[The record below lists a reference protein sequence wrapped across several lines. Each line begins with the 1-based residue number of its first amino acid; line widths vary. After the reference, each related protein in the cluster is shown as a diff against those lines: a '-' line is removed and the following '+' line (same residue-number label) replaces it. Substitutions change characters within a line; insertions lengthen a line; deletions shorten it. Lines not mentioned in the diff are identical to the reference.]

1 MDLEAKDAPMEDL
14 GDPFH
19 QVEVVDVDDADAG
32 ADTPNKEGAPQE
44 GVEIKD
50 AAEDMS
56 EAKASHH
63 CHNKPI
69 TGDPEK
75 ESNLEDL
82 QDIAKELDE
91 ISEEVPGQAQQA
103 DQEEPA
109 LPESSAQ
116 IPVIQKL
123 PTEQEEHPFAV
134 YYCAESSEEWPR
146 HPAAQ
151 AVESITLAQIQKA
164 RNATIAAI
172 TDPHTVRERPR
183 REDTK
188 IPSKFVTTPDYDQD
202 MIFAVVVYNLGASL
216 VVTPVKREYAAND
229 RGDLYQML
237 INEYSFDYMTYAKK
251 AFFNVGNFAVF
262 QRHIS
267 SPLPI
272 AVTTVPE
279 QGHRLGV
286 VVYGVTKIVR
296 VKPAQLRAQPQGK
309 QLFARVFSPGV
320 EPGQLLRRIRSGES
334 HTTVLRLTAPV
345 SCKWNLP
352 PIITEFR
359 EGDEKDL
366 EISPLAFSYDV
377 TNPNAAYA
385 QSYSSTFG
393 VYGAIA
399 LQGKNEDLRSFL
411 ATVEDIETVRDRVK
425 TFEHEP
431 RRAHLCARL
440 LSAPIPLNDVSEVV
454 VRQHSTEKGDL
465 ARLAPQLR
473 NIPSVNGDNN
483 AMRALATLSG
493 ADTLPPL
500 PPQNVDLNANR
511 TVHDLTLSD
520 QQMRIINTLS
530 SNNFTALAIDCGPGT
545 GKTTTLILAVLSR
558 LRQITSISVMAS
570 MSNSAVT
577 AAVARLL
584 KIDKNKECRAV
595 RLITAKNWL
604 TIEYEHKTPI
614 DFPIRWTEFFLELVA
629 SADNTNKSSR
639 KTLSQLPS
647 TSSEHH
653 TRNGLVGPGCRTIA
667 A

>member
-172 TDPHTVRERPR
+172 TAPHTVRERPR
-183 REDTK
+183 E
-188 IPSKFVTTPDYDQD
+188 IE
-202 MIFAVVVYNLGASL
+202 AC
-216 VVTPVKREYAAND
+216 
-229 RGDLYQML
+229 
-237 INEYSFDYMTYAKK
+237 
-251 AFFNVGNFAVF
+251 
-262 QRHIS
+262 
-267 SPLPI
+267 
-272 AVTTVPE
+272 
-279 QGHRLGV
+279 
-286 VVYGVTKIVR
+286 
-296 VKPAQLRAQPQGK
+296 
-309 QLFARVFSPGV
+309 
-320 EPGQLLRRIRSGES
+320 
-334 HTTVLRLTAPV
+334 APV
-345 SCKWNLP
+345 
-352 PIITEFR
+352 
-359 EGDEKDL
+359 
-366 EISPLAFSYDV
+366 
-377 TNPNAAYA
+377 
-385 QSYSSTFG
+385 
-393 VYGAIA
+393 
-399 LQGKNEDLRSFL
+399 RSI
-411 ATVEDIETVRDRVK
+411 V
-425 TFEHEP
+425 
-431 RRAHLCARL
+431 CRL
-440 LSAPIPLNDVSEVV
+440 VV
-454 VRQHSTEKGDL
+454 VRKHPTEKGDL

-483 AMRALATLSG
+483 AMRALATLSE

-511 TVHDLTLSD
+511 TVYDLTLSD
-520 QQMRIINTLS
+520 QQMLIINTLS

-545 GKTTTLILAVLSR
+545 GNTTIGDACWHFFLFLGLIWMRCVCVGLAVGIPTR
-558 LRQITSISVMAS
+558 
-570 MSNSAVT
+570 
-577 AAVARLL
+577 
-584 KIDKNKECRAV
+584 
-595 RLITAKNWL
+595 
-604 TIEYEHKTPI
+604 
-614 DFPIRWTEFFLELVA
+614 F
-629 SADNTNKSSR
+629 SR
-639 KTLSQLPS
+639 K
-647 TSSEHH
+647 
-653 TRNGLVGPGCRTIA
+653 
-667 A
+667 